1 MTEVDLRFPIGKFTF
16 AGDATDEQRQQFIRD
31 IAETPARLR
40 AAIEGLTAEQLETP
54 YREGGWTVRQ
64 VVHHVVDSHLNS
76 YVRFRLALT
85 EDAPAIKPYYEER
98 WAELPDARHAP
109 VEVSLNLLDALH
121 QRWVILLE
129 SFTAA
134 DFART
139 FTHPELGQVSLDK
152 NLALY
157 SWHGKHHTAHV
168 TGLRE
173 RMGWG

>member
-16 AGDATDEQRQQFIRD
+16 AGEVNDEQRKQFIRD
-31 IAETPARLR
+31 LAETPARLR
-40 AAIEGLTAEQLETP
+40 AAIAGLNAEQLDTP

-85 EDAPAIKPYYEER
+85 EDAPTIKPYYEER
-98 WAELPDARHAP
+98 WAELADARHAP
-109 VEVSLNLLDALH
+109 VELSLTLLDALH
-121 QRWVILLE
+121 QRWVLLLE
-129 SFTAA
+129 SFTEA

-139 FTHPELGQVSLDK
+139 FTHPDMGQVSLDK

-157 SWHGKHHTAHV
+157 SWHGQHHAAHI

-173 RMGWG
+173 RMGWN